1 LITKEKSTN
10 DIALKLRKLWKGT
23 IYIGI
28 SGIYILLLGMV
39 LMFVGLKAALLTFFL
54 IALVQ
59 LFRYVAGDVDR
70 LGWVMENKEISGA
83 REDTRKYQSKML
95 LLLFSLIQI
104 SNLLIIYQIYVIST
118 EMWALI
124 AFFSILAVEL
134 MFRQIRGLNH
144 EIDYELASYG
154 IKDRNPISSGA
165 NSPNIHEA
173 NSAEVKDTLDKK
185 LEALKSMVEHGEIT
199 KKAYEEVRDRELI
212 KRIMD
217 E

>member
-1 LITKEKSTN
+1 MTTNEKSTN

-28 SGIYILLLGMV
+28 SGIYIFLLGMV

-70 LGWVMENKEISGA
+70 LGWVMENKDISGVK
-83 REDTRKYQSKML
+83 EDTRKYQSKML
-95 LLLFSLIQI
+95 LLLFVLIQI
-104 SNLLIIYQIYVIST
+104 SNLAIIYQTYAVST
-118 EMWALI
+118 KMWTLLTFI
-124 AFFSILAVEL
+124 GFIGVEL
-134 MFRQIRGLNH
+134 MFRQIRSLNH

-165 NSPNIHEA
+165 HSQNMHETSSVKA
-173 NSAEVKDTLDKK
+173 NEKIDKK
-185 LEALKSMVEHGEIT
+185 LEKLKFMAENGDIT
-199 KKAYEEVRDRELI
+199 QKAYEEIKDRELI
-212 KRIMD
+212 KRIM
-217 E
+217 EE